1 LGTVPAATSDQRLVS
16 PAFSLPVNELPLTLS
31 FWHRWTFDNPSVCN
45 DGAIL
50 EVSKNNGT
58 TWTQISASNLL
69 TNAYNGTIR
78 VGVFNPLAGKSA
90 WCGASD
96 WVWTVADLGDYA
108 GQTVLFRFRLGSGST
123 GSAEGWY
130 LDDVKVQSC
139 AAAVSLI
146 YLPWL
151 SR

>member
-1 LGTVPAATSDQRLVS
+1 MST
-16 PAFSLPVNELPLTLS
+16 
-31 FWHRWTFDNPSVCN
+31 
-45 DGAIL
+45 
-50 EVSKNNGT
+50 NGGSS
-58 TWTQISASNLL
+58 WLQLSASKLL
-69 TNAYNGTIR
+69 TNPYTGT
-78 VGVFNPLAGKSA
+78 VKSGVFNPLAGKSA
-90 WCGASD
+90 WCGVSD

-108 GQTVLFRFRLGSGST
+108 GQTVLLRFRLGSGNS

-139 AAAVSLI
+139 VAEPVEETLI